1 MPFGG
6 CTQQRAKRRG
16 LSCHLPPLLFRNTL
30 GPRALS
36 AGRGSGR
43 GCRLLRPLRRRRFGF
58 ESFVSRCQNFER
70 ASERTRRMRENLA
83 SRSSVSPLTSP
94 SLDSF
99 ARCLL
104 SRSFRGEGSFSIIE
118 KSMKRLEQQLR
129 SLLGSSRGGGGSSAG
144 GGECAAAAA
153 GDSMT
158 SAAATMRPEENAA
171 RAARPLAATRF
182 VFCFFPFT
190 PRSKSAYLAL
200 SFALDVEEELRS
212 KRERTKRQMLSMKNT
227 QAKKRKRFVVFRSFA
242 FFFHRRLSERGGNAM
257 LLPCSRHTFRER
269 LLLIVGEGRSD

>member
-1 MPFGG
+1 
-6 CTQQRAKRRG
+6 
-16 LSCHLPPLLFRNTL
+16 
-30 GPRALS
+30 
-36 AGRGSGR
+36 
-43 GCRLLRPLRRRRFGF
+43 
-58 ESFVSRCQNFER
+58 
-70 ASERTRRMRENLA
+70 
-83 SRSSVSPLTSP
+83 
-94 SLDSF
+94 
-99 ARCLL
+99 
-104 SRSFRGEGSFSIIE
+104 
-118 KSMKRLEQQLR
+118 
-129 SLLGSSRGGGGSSAG
+129 
-144 GGECAAAAA
+144 
-153 GDSMT
+153 MT